1 MWRNILWLL
10 LLCGLLSLISG
21 CYNKPVRHLAADVG
35 LVKVG
40 VSTKDDVLVFL
51 GNPDEEFVGED
62 GTLNW
67 IYLKS
72 RKTVA
77 EKLPWLGEKI
87 GSPERTRVAVQ
98 FQGDVVSRVD
108 YSLSDSDDLRWE
120 KNVFPEG

>member
-1 MWRNILWLL
+1 M